1 MSKNREARNSIGII
15 LEEMMDEQEENYDNV
30 IIPGEIDKKML
41 DFMKTADE
49 QRERKYTKKRRK
61 KYSQICVAAVVAIIV
76 TTTITVASVDA
87 LRIKYFGFLL
97 KQNEGNISFTPKED
111 PDNLLAGWS
120 DYWYPEYI
128 PEGFELIYVE
138 NNQIEK
144 LLRFDSKETD
154 AFIII
159 TEDFVQGNIGM
170 DTDWA
175 TMTEMEVNGVNGY
188 LFEDDSSN
196 LRTLMWMKDD
206 VTFMVCGNNTRD
218 SQMII
223 KMGESLKYVK

>member
-49 QRERKYTKKRRK
+49 QRERKYTKKREK

-188 LFEDDSSN
+188 LFEDDSS
-196 LRTLMWMKDD
+196 
-206 VTFMVCGNNTRD
+206 
-218 SQMII
+218 
-223 KMGESLKYVK
+223 

>member
-49 QRERKYTKKRRK
+49 QRERKYTKKREK